1 MTKKG
6 LSAAEQR
13 RRIGASIRSIEDNVS
28 GIRSELTARGSTVVA
43 DDDSNGGM
51 DAKARK
57 DGRRHSGPRPSL
69 LKKFK
74 DWGIKDWLG
83 IAANILT
90 IGAFVVAVV
99 AIGIGGWQF
108 DRSGP
113 DYTWFMLD
121 RMEPN
126 VRIKADVM
134 STQSTFAMVLAN
146 SGRTEDTVI
155 SLSRDTKHAESM
167 RICMPEF
174 DRKGGYKAGSAV
186 LNDRGSFSLAPGES
200 KLLFAVAPRT
210 SMTLTGQT
218 DKYEEYRSESFE
230 ITGNLTVYS
239 ASGKTWTAKE
249 LHPDQRVIRHY
260 EDLSGFKQAKKD
272 CMSLVNK
279 DMEVK

>member
-1 MTKKG
+1 MVQKRRKPPKKRNSTEEREPSDG
-6 LSAAEQR
+6 SKATNHA
-13 RRIGASIRSIEDNVS
+13 D
-28 GIRSELTARGSTVVA
+28 TAKS
-43 DDDSNGGM
+43 
-51 DAKARK
+51 
-57 DGRRHSGPRPSL
+57 
-69 LKKFK
+69 
-74 DWGIKDWLG
+74 
-83 IAANILT
+83 
-90 IGAFVVAVV
+90 
-99 AIGIGGWQF
+99 IGGSPRTEWMKRWKFGNWQF

-186 LNDRGSFSLAPGES
+186 LNDKGSFGLAPGES

-210 SMTLTGQT
+210 SVILTGQT
-218 DKYEEYRSESFE
+218 DKGEEYRSESFE
-230 ITGNLTVYS
+230 VTGNLTVYS
-239 ASGKTWTAKE
+239 ASGKTWPAKE

-260 EDLSGFKQAKKD
+260 EDLSGFRQAKKD

-279 DMEVK
+279 DMGVK

>member
-1 MTKKG
+1 MVQK
-6 LSAAEQR
+6 R
-13 RRIGASIRSIEDNVS
+13 R
-28 GIRSELTARGSTVVA
+28 
-43 DDDSNGGM
+43 
-51 DAKARK
+51 K
-57 DGRRHSGPRPSL
+57 P
-69 LKKFK
+69 LKKRNPTEEREPSDGSKAPNHADTAKSIGESPRTEWMKRWECAMEVIGLF
-74 DWGIKDWLG
+74 
-83 IAANILT
+83 ANVAT
-90 IGAFVVAVV
+90 IV
-99 AIGIGGWQF
+99 AIVLTGYQIVVGNWQF

-126 VRIKADVM
+126 VRIEADGM

-186 LNDRGSFSLAPGES
+186 LNDKGSFSLAPGES
-200 KLLFAVAPRT
+200 KLLFVVAPRT

-218 DKYEEYRSESFE
+218 DKDEEYRSESFE

-239 ASGKTWTAKE
+239 ASGKTWPAKE

-260 EDLSGFKQAKKD
+260 EDLSGFRQAKRD

>member
-1 MTKKG
+1 MKRWECAMEVIG
-6 LSAAEQR
+6 LFA
-13 RRIGASIRSIEDNVS
+13 NV
-28 GIRSELTARGSTVVA
+28 A
-43 DDDSNGGM
+43 
-51 DAKARK
+51 
-57 DGRRHSGPRPSL
+57 
-69 LKKFK
+69 
-74 DWGIKDWLG
+74 
-83 IAANILT
+83 T
-90 IGAFVVAVV
+90 IV
-99 AIGIGGWQF
+99 AIVLTGYQIVVGNWQF

-126 VRIKADVM
+126 VRIEADGM

-186 LNDRGSFSLAPGES
+186 LNDKGSFSLAPGES
-200 KLLFAVAPRT
+200 KLLFVVAPRT

-218 DKYEEYRSESFE
+218 DKDEEYRSESFE

-239 ASGKTWTAKE
+239 ASGKTWPAKK

-260 EDLSGFKQAKKD
+260 EDLSGFRQAKRD

>member
-1 MTKKG
+1 MKENGPKRRKPPKKRNSTEEREPSDGSKATNHADTAKSIGGSPRTEWMKRWKCATEVIG
-6 LSAAEQR
+6 LFA
-13 RRIGASIRSIEDNVS
+13 NV
-28 GIRSELTARGSTVVA
+28 A
-43 DDDSNGGM
+43 
-51 DAKARK
+51 
-57 DGRRHSGPRPSL
+57 
-69 LKKFK
+69 
-74 DWGIKDWLG
+74 
-83 IAANILT
+83 T
-90 IGAFVVAVV
+90 IV
-99 AIGIGGWQF
+99 AIVLTGYQIVVGNWQF

-186 LNDRGSFSLAPGES
+186 LNDKGSFGLAPGES

-210 SMTLTGQT
+210 SVILTGQT
-218 DKYEEYRSESFE
+218 DKGEEYRSESFE
-230 ITGNLTVYS
+230 VTGNLTVYS
-239 ASGKTWTAKE
+239 ASGKTWPAKE
-249 LHPDQRVIRHY
+249 LHPDQ
-260 EDLSGFKQAKKD
+260 G
-272 CMSLVNK
+272 
-279 DMEVK
+279 

>member
-1 MTKKG
+1 MKRWKCATEVIG
-6 LSAAEQR
+6 LFA
-13 RRIGASIRSIEDNVS
+13 NV
-28 GIRSELTARGSTVVA
+28 A
-43 DDDSNGGM
+43 
-51 DAKARK
+51 
-57 DGRRHSGPRPSL
+57 
-69 LKKFK
+69 
-74 DWGIKDWLG
+74 
-83 IAANILT
+83 T
-90 IGAFVVAVV
+90 IV
-99 AIGIGGWQF
+99 AIVLTGYQIVVGNWQF

-186 LNDRGSFSLAPGES
+186 LNDKGSFGLAPGES

-210 SMTLTGQT
+210 SVILTGQT
-218 DKYEEYRSESFE
+218 DKGEEYRSESFE
-230 ITGNLTVYS
+230 VTGNLTVYS
-239 ASGKTWTAKE
+239 ASGKTWPAKE
-249 LHPDQRVIRHY
+249 LHPDQRVIEQRHGSEIGSDTSWRFSY
-260 EDLSGFKQAKKD
+260 DALRRLDVSNTSAHMGPAMGRIMRGCSCPIRQ
-272 CMSLVNK
+272 MP
-279 DMEVK
+279 

>member
-1 MTKKG
+1 MKRWKCATEVIG
-6 LSAAEQR
+6 LFA
-13 RRIGASIRSIEDNVS
+13 NV
-28 GIRSELTARGSTVVA
+28 A
-43 DDDSNGGM
+43 
-51 DAKARK
+51 
-57 DGRRHSGPRPSL
+57 
-69 LKKFK
+69 
-74 DWGIKDWLG
+74 
-83 IAANILT
+83 T
-90 IGAFVVAVV
+90 IV
-99 AIGIGGWQF
+99 AIVLTGYQIVVGNWQF

-186 LNDRGSFSLAPGES
+186 L
-200 KLLFAVAPRT
+200 
-210 SMTLTGQT
+210 
-218 DKYEEYRSESFE
+218 RSESFE
-230 ITGNLTVYS
+230 VTGNLTVYS
-239 ASGKTWTAKE
+239 ASGKTWPAKE

-260 EDLSGFKQAKKD
+260 EDLSGFRQAKKD

-279 DMEVK
+279 DMGVK

>member
-1 MTKKG
+1 MKENGPKKTETPEEKELHRG
-6 LSAAEQR
+6 KGTL
-13 RRIGASIRSIEDNVS
+13 RRIQSDESRRYGEEHRRKPEDGVDETVEMRDGGDRPVCERGYNLAIV
-28 GIRSELTARGSTVVA
+28 LTGYQIVVG
-43 DDDSNGGM
+43 N
-51 DAKARK
+51 
-57 DGRRHSGPRPSL
+57 
-69 LKKFK
+69 
-74 DWGIKDWLG
+74 
-83 IAANILT
+83 
-90 IGAFVVAVV
+90 
-99 AIGIGGWQF
+99 WQF

-186 LNDRGSFSLAPGES
+186 LNDKGSFGLAPGES

-210 SMTLTGQT
+210 SVILTGQT
-218 DKYEEYRSESFE
+218 DKGEEYRSESFE
-230 ITGNLTVYS
+230 VTGNLTVYS
-239 ASGKTWTAKE
+239 ASGKTWPAKE

-260 EDLSGFKQAKKD
+260 EDLSGFRQAKKD

-279 DMEVK
+279 DMGVK